1 MPYTVPD
8 TPNRPMRICVGGRE
22 YFLQPGESVTIPD
35 EVKEE
40 LLRALGIKHVPPDV
54 EPPFVDAGLDAKLS
68 ARLTALETAVAAVV
82 IPGPELPDTP
92 GTDGTYSLQIT
103 VADGEATLSWEA
115 VEAAASET

>member
-1 MPYTVPD
+1 MIVPE
-8 TPNRPMRICVGGRE
+8 TPNRPMRICVGGKE
-22 YFLQPGESVTIPD
+22 YFLQPGETIAVPD

-54 EPPFVDAGLDAKLS
+54 EPPFRDAGLDAKMS
-68 ARLTALETAVAAVV
+68 ARLTALENAVAAIV

-92 GTDGTYSLQIT
+92 STDGAYSLQI
-103 VADGEATLSWEA
+103 VVDDGAGTLGWEA